1 MQERAAPAN
10 LSIPSVA
17 GLSSP
22 RIVIEDVYP
31 AVDAGRFPVKRI
43 AGDPV
48 EVWADILRDGHAVLA
63 AELLWRAEASD
74 RWSRTPMRLHENDRW
89 TATFT
94 PTSVG
99 PLPVRHRGLDRRVRH
114 LAP

>member
-31 AVDAGRFPVKRI
+31 SMPGVFR
-43 AGDPV
+43 
-48 EVWADILRDGHAVLA
+48 
-63 AELLWRAEASD
+63 
-74 RWSRTPMRLHENDRW
+74 
-89 TATFT
+89 
-94 PTSVG
+94 
-99 PLPVRHRGLDRRVRH
+99 
-114 LAP
+114 

>member
-1 MQERAAPAN
+1 MVMQRAAPAN

-22 RIVIEDVYP
+22 RIVIEDVHP

-43 AGDPV
+43 AGEPV
-48 EVWADILRDGHAVLA
+48 EVWADIIRDGHAVLA

-74 RWSRTPMRLHENDRW
+74 QMVAHAHAVHENDRW

-94 PTSVG
+94 PTLWAATST
-99 PLPVRHRGLDRRVRH
+99 PSSLDRRVRH